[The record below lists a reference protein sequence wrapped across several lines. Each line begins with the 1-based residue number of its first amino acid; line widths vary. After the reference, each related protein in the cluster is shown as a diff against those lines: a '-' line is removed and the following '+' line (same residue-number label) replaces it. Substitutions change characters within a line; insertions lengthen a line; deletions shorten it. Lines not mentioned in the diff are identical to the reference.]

1 MSDFDLRDGRLGAVV
16 GRWCYLGGPMERA
29 FLIVARPH
37 STQPDGAPV
46 ELKTLIEYEP
56 RGEAEDQSL
65 RICWLFI
72 LSASWDE

>member
-29 FLIVARPH
+29 FLIVAHTH

-46 ELKTLIEYEP
+46 ELNTLIEYEP
-56 RGEAEDQSL
+56 H
-65 RICWLFI
+65 
-72 LSASWDE
+72 SAAAIRL

>member
-29 FLIVARPH
+29 FLIVARTH

-46 ELKTLIEYEP
+46 ELKTLIEYKP
-56 RGEAEDQSL
+56 H
-65 RICWLFI
+65 
-72 LSASWDE
+72 SAAAIRL

>member
-29 FLIVARPH
+29 FLIVARTH

-56 RGEAEDQSL
+56 HSAASSSL
-65 RICWLFI
+65 
-72 LSASWDE
+72 

>member
-1 MSDFDLRDGRLGAVV
+1 MSDFDLRDGSLGAVV

-29 FLIVARPH
+29 FLIVARTR

-56 RGEAEDQSL
+56 H
-65 RICWLFI
+65 
-72 LSASWDE
+72 SAAAIRL